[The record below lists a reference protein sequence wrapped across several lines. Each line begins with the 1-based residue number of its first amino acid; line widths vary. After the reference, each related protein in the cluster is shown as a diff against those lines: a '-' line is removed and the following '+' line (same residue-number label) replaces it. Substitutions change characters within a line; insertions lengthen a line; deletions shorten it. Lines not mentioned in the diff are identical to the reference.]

1 MLKMARQIS
10 VTRRRVVLTGA
21 MALAATVSAN
31 RAASGFP
38 NKTVRIFLPFSA
50 GTTVDVMARALSQ
63 ALEPILGDLP
73 VVVNRAGA
81 AGLIA
86 LTEILAAEP
95 DGHTWLLSGAGQFTI
110 QPHLRKQS
118 QIRPGDF
125 IPVCQLYETPLT
137 LVAGVTSNV
146 SSFEDLL
153 ARARAE
159 PKTITVANYGPGSA
173 THLMMAAIAM
183 QSGVEFLGV
192 SYRNQAQLTQDLVSG
207 IVQVAIL
214 APGAY
219 SPDVVRHLLILASE
233 RLASL
238 PEIRTIAEAGQPL
251 PFVSFAGIH
260 LPSATDPSI
269 VAQVE
274 GVCKKAAATDIF
286 QGAGKRAQ
294 VVIDVQPS
302 SVFAER
308 ISKQSQ
314 EMKQLIGAL
323 QLTIE

>member
-1 MLKMARQIS
+1 MARQMS
-10 VTRRRVVLTGA
+10 VTRRNVLTGA
-21 MALAATVSAN
+21 MALAAAFSAG

-38 NKTVRIFLPFSA
+38 NKSVRIFLPFSA
-50 GTTVDVMARALSQ
+50 GTTVDVMARTLAQ

-73 VVVNRAGA
+73 IVVNRAGA

-86 LTEILAAEP
+86 LTEILASEP

-118 QIRPGDF
+118 QIQPADF
-125 IPVCQLYETPLT
+125 IPVCQLYETPFT
-137 LVAGVTSNV
+137 LVAGSKSNI

-153 ARARAE
+153 VRARAE
-159 PKTITVANYGPGSA
+159 PNTVTVANYGPGSA

-192 SYRNQAQLTQDLVSG
+192 SYRNQGQLMQDLVAG
-207 IVQVAIL
+207 TVEVAVL

-238 PEIRTIAEAGQPL
+238 PEVRTIAEAGQPL
-251 PFVSFAGIH
+251 PFVSFAGIY
-260 LPSATDPSI
+260 LPRGTDPSV
-269 VAQVE
+269 VARVE
-274 GVCKKAAATDIF
+274 DACKRAAATEIF
-286 QGAGKRAQ
+286 KGAGKRAQ
-294 VVIDVQPS
+294 VVIDVQPNA
-302 SVFAER
+302 VFAER
-308 ISKQSQ
+308 IGKQSQ
-314 EMKQLIGAL
+314 EMKQLIAAL
-323 QLTIE
+323 KLTIE